1 MSTKFM
7 FDYIDQMYFSY
18 YYLHVNKI
26 IYNNS
31 VQNMKIQMLIA
42 YIYFVE
48 FDLKH
53 YSIRK
58 ILLILSIESQIN
70 INCKSKIIITKQNF
84 IK

>member
-1 MSTKFM
+1 MLLFFITKSNIYIVHFKMSTKFM

-58 ILLILSIESQIN
+58 VL
-70 INCKSKIIITKQNF
+70 
-84 IK
+84 

>member
-7 FDYIDQMYFSY
+7 FYYIDQMYFSY

-58 ILLILSIESQIN
+58 VL
-70 INCKSKIIITKQNF
+70 
-84 IK
+84 